1 MCYLLSQNIK
11 IRRNFSVFSK
21 KMTDDHKNTKKEG
34 YKRVLIYCS
43 SKDQL
48 DETISSLPIIDGYW
62 DAFDNLQKA
71 IDAIKKGDYGIVFC
85 ESTLMNPADRDL
97 VLAAHAKATHIQSFY
112 SSRLTRNDVVA
123 SLWDL

>member
-97 VLAAHAKATHIQSFY
+97 VLAAHARKNQ
-112 SSRLTRNDVVA
+112 D
-123 SLWDL
+123 